1 MIIFLLLI
9 VIAKALRLEI
19 DDKTGGF
26 ELYEDEIKY
35 FASPENWKLSVNG
48 VSSSL
53 NVKREKDENDFL
65 WYDEA
70 GHDVMKTSYNQI
82 SNDVIVFETCFLQD
96 LKQTNTSSNITESK
110 ESALSNFP
118 SFDVTSSDERLGFFG
133 YYNQMLGGM
142 FDGTKYGVWGDTD
155 DVPVGTM
162 GGPIVS
168 FAKKGK
174 SILMGP
180 YENVMTLNAVYDKKE
195 KVLSY
200 GLLGSFTSVPKG
212 TCASVSVVVADTPSD
227 CVKRY
232 GSALLSLH
240 GKESV
245 WNRESTEDPTV
256 HYLTYSTDNGAYYYY
271 NSAPFHDEQTAVEN
285 VLLSEKLP
293 YGGVL
298 LDSWWYP
305 KDKKGGVTSWTAT
318 NTTFPRGLESF
329 NEKVQLPIVAHNRY
343 WSSENVYAKQ
353 NGGQYDFIVETERAI
368 PIEQSFWNDLIEN
381 STKWGLVV
389 YEQDWLH
396 NEWES
401 LQCTLENVTLAS
413 TWLSQMGHA
422 AARANVSIQY
432 CMAYARFALYS
443 ASVPAVDQIRVSDD
457 YAVDLTRKYNNT
469 SVNLYVGPSSL
480 LAGSLGLA
488 PSKDVFWSSS
498 SIEESNPYSNTTFE
512 RYPELEAL
520 VSVLTAGP
528 VACGD
533 RIDTANVSLIMRTC
547 GSDGILLRPS
557 WPAIPVNEYYIFKAF
572 RSGGPNGHL
581 SFAPS
586 EVGKF
591 TWWNILGI
599 EMHDSYVLKI
609 GSIIGQAETGSFF
622 MYEIMNHELSAVEFV
637 SSNLTIPICGRENY
651 FYRGLV
657 PVQPYPKYTV
667 LGELDKF
674 VPVSPVR
681 FSDVQYE
688 DKEMIMKL
696 NGEVDETVS
705 VTLVRRRDDSGKL
718 ERKTVSCTV
727 TDNDEASSSLKKNG
741 RRGTCTIHVSY

>member
-1 MIIFLLLI
+1 
-9 VIAKALRLEI
+9 
-19 DDKTGGF
+19 
-26 ELYEDEIKY
+26 
-35 FASPENWKLSVNG
+35 
-48 VSSSL
+48 
-53 NVKREKDENDFL
+53 
-65 WYDEA
+65 
-70 GHDVMKTSYNQI
+70 
-82 SNDVIVFETCFLQD
+82 
-96 LKQTNTSSNITESK
+96 
-110 ESALSNFP
+110 
-118 SFDVTSSDERLGFFG
+118 
-133 YYNQMLGGM
+133 M
-142 FDGTKYGVWGDTD
+142 FDGTKYGVWGETD

-168 FAKKGK
+168 FAKNGK
-174 SILMGP
+174 SILIAP

-212 TCASVSVVVADTPSD
+212 TCASVSAVVGDTPSD
-227 CVKRY
+227 CVKQY

-245 WNRESTEDPTV
+245 WNRESSEDPTV

-271 NSAPFHDEQTAVEN
+271 NSAPFDDEQTAVEN

-318 NTTFPRGLESF
+318 NKTFPRGLESF

-353 NGGQYDFIVETERAI
+353 NGGQYDFIVETERAV
-368 PIEQSFWNDLIEN
+368 PIEQTFWNDLIEN
-381 STKWGLVV
+381 STKWGLTVYV
-389 YEQDWLH
+389 LFLTHNKSTRIRILNSHFALEHNRYEQDWLH

-401 LQCTLENVTLAS
+401 LRCTLENVTLAS
-413 TWLSQMGHA
+413 TWLSQMGRA

-432 CMAYARFALYS
+432 CMAYARFALFS

-498 SIEESNPYSNTTFE
+498 TIEESNPYSNTTFE

-528 VACGD
+528 VLCGD

-572 RSGGPNGHL
+572 KSGGPNGHL

-599 EMHDSYVLKI
+599 EMHDSYVL
-609 GSIIGQAETGSFF
+609 SIDSIVGAGACSFF
-622 MYEIMNHELSAVEFV
+622 MYEISNHELSAVEFV
-637 SSNLTIPICGRENY
+637 SSNLTIPICGRGNY

-657 PVQPYPKYTV
+657 PVQPYPAYTV

-681 FSDVQYE
+681 FSDIQYE
-688 DKEMIMKL
+688 DKEMVMKL
-696 NGEVDETVS
+696 NGEVNETVS
-705 VTLVRRRDDSGKL
+705 VTLVRRDDSGKL
-718 ERKTVSCTV
+718 ERKTVSCTM
-727 TDNDEASSSLKKNG
+727 TSSADSSSSASSFLKKQ
-741 RRGTCTIHVSY
+741 RGTCIIRVSY